1 MVNLENE
8 ILTRSK
14 HRTHSTSATE
24 HRGTLL
30 GMQPH
35 YLRVTLGFEVV
46 GNGRWWGGW
55 GGVSWDE
62 YFFLFGTVYLHWGVV
77 LNSPGVKC
85 DNVIKGLFWCESCNP
100 ESTRGSLSSL
110 RSSADRGARI
120 IQAEVARQWR
130 SSMPGGAGKKRARSV
145 ASSAACPTELAE

>member
-1 MVNLENE
+1 MEALPMWPFEKE
-8 ILTRSK
+8 G
-14 HRTHSTSATE
+14 A
-24 HRGTLL
+24 RGGGGYASLSPVAL
-30 GMQPH
+30 G
-35 YLRVTLGFEVV
+35 YSWITLGFEVV

-110 RSSADRGARI
+110 RSSADRGARV
-120 IQAEVARQWR
+120 IQADRE
-130 SSMPGGAGKKRARSV
+130 GAAQ
-145 ASSAACPTELAE
+145 